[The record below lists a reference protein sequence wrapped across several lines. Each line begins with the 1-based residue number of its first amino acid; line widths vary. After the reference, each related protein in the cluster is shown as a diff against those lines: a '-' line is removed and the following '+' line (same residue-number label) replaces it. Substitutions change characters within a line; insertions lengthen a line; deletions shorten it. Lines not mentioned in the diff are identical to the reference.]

1 MTEKWYYT
9 SPTTSE
15 WTTTITS
22 AKKDGDTY
30 IITLSET
37 AFYPEGGGQPCDNG
51 VIADI
56 PVLEVFEK
64 NEEVYHRLP
73 SLPAA
78 STVRCRID
86 MARRLDHTQ
95 QHSGQHLLSA
105 VCIELFDAHTV
116 GFHMGSEVVTIDL
129 NVPSLSEEALTAIEN
144 RANELIYTNIPV
156 ETYYVTK
163 EEARQLPFRK
173 LPKIEGNIRVVE
185 IKGID
190 VSACCGTHVSRTG
203 EIGMIK
209 LLKAERHRG
218 MTRLS
223 FVCGKRALT
232 DYQLSHR
239 IATAVSQQ
247 LGTNRDML
255 LDVLGKW
262 EAEKK
267 ELQKQLEQYKEILFA
282 IEAENAAQ
290 QAKQEQVVMRVY
302 KQYTLK
308 DIQTIANMIA
318 NRYEKTA
325 VLATTLEQR
334 IVIVKALSLSLHI
347 GKWLKEIL
355 SLSSGKGGGNERQ
368 AQAVFPSE
376 EEMQKFLRLLQDD
389 IKKVCACD

>member
-15 WTTTITS
+15 WTTTVTS
-22 AKKDGDTY
+22 AEKDGDTY
-30 IITLSET
+30 IVTLAET

-51 VIADI
+51 TIAGI

-78 STVRCRID
+78 STVRCQID

-116 GFHMGSEVVTIDL
+116 GFHMGNEVVTIDL
-129 NVPSLSEEALTAIEN
+129 NVPSLSEQALTAIEN
-144 RANELIYTNIPV
+144 RANELIYANIPV

-163 EEARQLPFRK
+163 EEARQLPLRK
-173 LPKIEGNIRVVE
+173 LPEIEGNIRVVE
-185 IKGID
+185 IKGVD

-209 LLKAERHRG
+209 LLRTERHRG

-239 IATAVSQQ
+239 IVTAASLQ

-255 LDVLGKW
+255 LDVLDKW

-267 ELQKQLEQYKEILFA
+267 EMQKQLEQFKEIVFA
-282 IEAENAAQ
+282 TEAENVAQ
-290 QAKQEQVVMRVY
+290 QAGQEQVVVRVY
-302 KQYTLK
+302 EQYTLK

-334 IVIVKALSLSLHI
+334 IVIVKAPSLSLHI
-347 GKWLKEIL
+347 GKRLKEMLVL
-355 SLSSGKGGGNERQ
+355 SNGKGGGNERQ

-376 EEMQKFLRLLQDD
+376 EEMRKFLRLLQED
-389 IKKVCACD
+389 IQKVSVRD

>member
-1 MTEKWYYT
+1 
-9 SPTTSE
+9 
-15 WTTTITS
+15 
-22 AKKDGDTY
+22 
-30 IITLSET
+30 
-37 AFYPEGGGQPCDNG
+37 
-51 VIADI
+51 
-56 PVLEVFEK
+56 
-64 NEEVYHRLP
+64 
-73 SLPAA
+73 
-78 STVRCRID
+78 
-86 MARRLDHTQ
+86 
-95 QHSGQHLLSA
+95 
-105 VCIELFDAHTV
+105 
-116 GFHMGSEVVTIDL
+116 
-129 NVPSLSEEALTAIEN
+129 
-144 RANELIYTNIPV
+144 
-156 ETYYVTK
+156 
-163 EEARQLPFRK
+163 
-173 LPKIEGNIRVVE
+173 
-185 IKGID
+185 
-190 VSACCGTHVSRTG
+190 
-203 EIGMIK
+203 MIK

-325 VLATTLEQR
+325 VLATALEQR
-334 IVIVKALSLSLHI
+334 IVIVKAPSLSLHI
-347 GKWLKEIL
+347 GKWLKEML

-389 IKKVCACD
+389 IKKVSACD

>member
-51 VIADI
+51 VIAGI

-78 STVRCRID
+78 STVRCQID

-116 GFHMGSEVVTIDL
+116 GFHMGNEVVTIDL

-144 RANELIYTNIPV
+144 RANELIYANIPV

-325 VLATTLEQR
+325 VLATALEQR
-334 IVIVKALSLSLHI
+334 IVIVKAPSLSLHI
-347 GKWLKEIL
+347 GKWLKEML

-389 IKKVCACD
+389 IKKVSACD

>member
-51 VIADI
+51 VIAGI

-78 STVRCRID
+78 STVRCQID

-144 RANELIYTNIPV
+144 RANELIYANIPV

-325 VLATTLEQR
+325 VLATALEQR
-334 IVIVKALSLSLHI
+334 IVIVKAPSLSLHI
-347 GKWLKEIL
+347 GKWLKEML

-389 IKKVCACD
+389 IKKVSACD

>member
-51 VIADI
+51 VIAGI

-78 STVRCRID
+78 STVRCQID

-144 RANELIYTNIPV
+144 RANELIYANIPV

-203 EIGMIK
+203 K
-209 LLKAERHRG
+209 SA
-218 MTRLS
+218 
-223 FVCGKRALT
+223 
-232 DYQLSHR
+232 
-239 IATAVSQQ
+239 
-247 LGTNRDML
+247 
-255 LDVLGKW
+255 
-262 EAEKK
+262 
-267 ELQKQLEQYKEILFA
+267 
-282 IEAENAAQ
+282 
-290 QAKQEQVVMRVY
+290 
-302 KQYTLK
+302 
-308 DIQTIANMIA
+308 
-318 NRYEKTA
+318 
-325 VLATTLEQR
+325 
-334 IVIVKALSLSLHI
+334 
-347 GKWLKEIL
+347 
-355 SLSSGKGGGNERQ
+355 
-368 AQAVFPSE
+368 
-376 EEMQKFLRLLQDD
+376 
-389 IKKVCACD
+389 